1 MGQRG
6 PGRPAHRLDRLG
18 LRDRIVRSSDW
29 QSLASETRYGMQC
42 LYGNLAARMDAL
54 PDVFYAENGQL
65 QNPGGTPITLTAI

>member
-1 MGQRG
+1 
-6 PGRPAHRLDRLG
+6 
-18 LRDRIVRSSDW
+18 
-29 QSLASETRYGMQC
+29 MQC